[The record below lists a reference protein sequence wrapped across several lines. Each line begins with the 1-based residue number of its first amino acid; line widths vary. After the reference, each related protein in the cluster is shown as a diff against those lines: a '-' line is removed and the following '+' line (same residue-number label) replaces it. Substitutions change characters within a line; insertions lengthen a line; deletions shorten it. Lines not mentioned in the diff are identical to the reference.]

1 MHEYSEKV
9 QRNLKEICNHFDK
22 EDREVRER
30 QVRTWKKLKF
40 YWQGFQRL
48 WWSEEARDWRIF
60 DSEFYDESNEQ
71 SAYYDKP
78 LNIFKAYLESIIAA
92 MSVQIPG
99 IKCFPDDADSP
110 LDNFTAK
117 SGDKI
122 AKLIYRHND
131 AVLLWLHAL
140 YIFCTEGMVA
150 AYSYTKEDK
159 EFGTYKV
166 NRYEEVVE
174 EKEIPYCPQCDK
186 EIFQANIDEMT
197 GEEICPHCFGQADMK
212 SVPFTY
218 NKIVGE
224 TDEPKSRQIIE
235 CYGGLFVK
243 VPNYARCQ
251 KDAPYLIF
259 SYETHYSNVLARFDH
274 LRGTIGEKVRE
285 SAKNYSIYDSYDRWG
300 RLSTQYRGDDPRE
313 NVTVRNCWLRPSSFE
328 IIREDDDVDELKEL
342 FPDGVKVVLVNDE
355 YATAEPEKL
364 DDHWTLTYNPLSD
377 YIHFDPLGLF
387 LVSAQ
392 DIIND
397 IVSLAL
403 QTIEH
408 GIPQTFADPKVLNF
422 DQYRQTEV
430 APGSVFP
437 AKPPAGKSLDQSF
450 FQVKTA
456 NLSGEVLPFA
466 QQIQQLAQLV
476 SGALPSLF
484 GGAAEAGSK
493 TAAEYSMSRAQAL
506 QRLQTPWKM
515 FSIWWKTIFGKVIQS
530 FIDNLETDERF
541 VDRDQNGNFY
551 NILIKKAEL
560 EGKIGNI
567 ELEASEQLPIMWQAN
582 KDVILQ
588 LMQLNNPAILQ
599 ALTSPENLSLISS
612 AIGIPEFKLPGE
624 DDRNKQYEEIKLL
637 ANSSPIELPGMEE
650 PSVPIDPLID
660 NHMVHAEICRSY
672 LVSDVGRQ
680 LKIDNEEGYRNI
692 LLHLERHVQAA
703 TAQTAPGPQPAVQGE
718 VQ

>member
-1 MHEYSEKV
+1 MHEDSEKV

-159 EFGTYKV
+159 EFGTYKT
-166 NRYEEVVE
+166 NKYEEIVE

-285 SAKNYSIYDSYDRWG
+285 SARNYSIYDSYDRWG

-355 YATAEPEKL
+355 YANAE
-364 DDHWTLTYNPLSD
+364 
-377 YIHFDPLGLF
+377 
-387 LVSAQ
+387 
-392 DIIND
+392 
-397 IVSLAL
+397 
-403 QTIEH
+403 
-408 GIPQTFADPKVLNF
+408 PKVLNF

-599 ALTSPENLSLISS
+599 ALTSPENLSLISN